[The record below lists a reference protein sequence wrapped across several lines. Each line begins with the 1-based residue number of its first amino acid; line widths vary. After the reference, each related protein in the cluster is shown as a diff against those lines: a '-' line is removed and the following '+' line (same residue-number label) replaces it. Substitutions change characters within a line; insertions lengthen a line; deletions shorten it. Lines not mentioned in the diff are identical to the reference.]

1 MDIIQ
6 YIGSIGGI
14 TGVLAFA
21 MFMVYRQDRKSS
33 EDRQRE
39 DRKFMED
46 RMAGLADDYNEI
58 CVATKDALVD
68 QTKVQSELYTWLK
81 DRNGHR

>member
-1 MDIIQ
+1 MDLIQ

-14 TGVLAFA
+14 GGVLGII
-21 MFMVYRQDRKSS
+21 MFLTYRYLVGQM
-33 EDRQRE
+33 RE

-46 RMAGLADDYNEI
+46 RMAGLVNDYNKI
-58 CVATKDALVD
+58 CTGTTNALIE

-81 DRNGHR
+81 DRNGHKQER